1 MLLRHYN
8 RKLSERD
15 VPLKHSYIYIFIFMN
30 QIKSRFHISITKNS
44 CFDILVL
51 DQELRGD
58 VACNLSK
65 RV

>member
-1 MLLRHYN
+1 
-8 RKLSERD
+8 
-15 VPLKHSYIYIFIFMN
+15 MN

-58 VACNLSK
+58 VACNLTK